1 MKKRLF
7 SNFLRKS
14 SYYYLSFLYFSIAQV
29 SADSSQ
35 KYYLLQSE
43 SRSDD
48 LKNLS
53 QVMIIGDTHLPSD
66 VNSEEAQFIKN
77 YLRKSIPLRDQHLQ
91 SLIETSSSGRPIV
104 FLYEGFSILDVDNRS
119 QILKKMNDV
128 NVATLVEF
136 SQKNVLDIR
145 GWDNPV
151 LTYLIGS
158 LQGQIIEDLKSR
170 SSVSKKIPLNVVLD
184 STLPLLIQSYRNF
197 IALKSLERV
206 LALYKEKGALIVMF
220 MGSEHVYESDFLNE
234 LKVKKINYQVYT
246 SQLSDEVHRKILIED
261 SRNQL
266 QSSNEALSLAYFN
279 YVFLKESFLSFA
291 KMEGA
296 ELIKENPKNKK
307 DLEDLFFHFDQ
318 GLEYLVKYKKI
329 SKEEP

>member
-1 MKKRLF
+1 MKKSLF

-14 SYYYLSFLYFSIAQV
+14 SYFYFLCFYIFSFSQV

-66 VNSEEAQFIKN
+66 VNSEESQFIKN

-91 SLIETSSSGRPIV
+91 TLIEAASAGRSIV
-104 FLYEGFSILDVDNRS
+104 FLYEGFSIFDVDNRS

-128 NVATLVEF
+128 NVSTLAEF

-246 SQLSDEVHRKILIED
+246 SQLSDEVHKKFLVED
-261 SRNQL
+261 KK
-266 QSSNEALSLAYFN
+266 APAIGYFN

-307 DLEDLFFHFDQ
+307 DLDDLIFHFDQ
-318 GLEYLVKYKKI
+318 GLEYLVKYKKL
-329 SKEEP
+329 SKEKP